1 MRIAAIR
8 YINALP
14 LVFGLQNRHDHD
26 LVLDTPSSCF
36 RKLIAGE
43 VDVALIPV
51 LGTQMHPDVRAISG
65 LGIAAETQ
73 TESVFVYSQKPLSQ
87 IQTVAVDPASL
98 TSVNLLKMILQ
109 LRYQNQPRFFS
120 SDDFQL
126 QDQLRLYD
134 AALVIGDDAIVTRV
148 AGYDRWDLASEWFAI
163 TKLPFIFAV
172 WASLRRLK
180 SSDQEPFRLS
190 LLEAQSSPEFII
202 NQACKMLPVDREFV
216 KRYYNLDLHYQLTPN
231 DYQGLSHYL
240 ALAADLKLVDNIRTD
255 IWM

>member
-14 LVFGLQNRHDHD
+14 LIFGLQNRQDHD

-51 LGTQMHPDVRAISG
+51 LGTQMHPDVRAISD
-65 LGIAAETQ
+65 LGIAAQTQ

-87 IQTVAVDPASL
+87 IRTVAVDPASL

-109 LRYQNQPRFFS
+109 LRYQNRPRFVS

-126 QDQLRLYD
+126 QDRLRLYD
-134 AALVIGDDAIVTRV
+134 AALVIGDDGIVTRV
-148 AGYDRWDLASEWFAI
+148 PGYERWDLASEWFAI

-172 WASLRRLK
+172 WASLRRLN

-190 LLEAQSSPEFII
+190 LLDAQSSPELII